1 MSLENTC
8 IENITF
14 FIQKL
19 KNEGDCSNFIE
30 RLKKEIEYVKQKYL
44 PTEDYEHEYLM
55 KIIDNHEIFKNNLK
69 NYLNTLPRSSLKKLL
84 FKNSSSKWSNEKLI
98 NYIMSKYDLRD
109 DYVYDTTS
117 LNFQNDQYYYILN
130 GNLNARYE
138 LAKTTN
144 DQKFVEILTEFIK
157 NNITHLYEK
166 KEKENLFKNRQK
178 ELKEIQIKIDCLRQ
192 TLYYK
197 KLEDMKF
204 SIEKLLELPSID

>member
-44 PTEDYEHEYLM
+44 PTEDYEREYLM